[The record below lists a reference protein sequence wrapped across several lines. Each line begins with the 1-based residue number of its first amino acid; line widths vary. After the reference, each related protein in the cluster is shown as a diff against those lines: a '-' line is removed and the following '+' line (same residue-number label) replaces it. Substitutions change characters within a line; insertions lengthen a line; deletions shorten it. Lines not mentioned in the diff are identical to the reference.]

1 MRGLASSSRKSGTV
15 RKALAMCLVAGVSL
29 LNVTVAGAEDIHV
42 IATGALQGAMKAI
55 KPAYERKTGNR
66 LLIVYGPS
74 FGASPESIPER
85 LKAGEPM
92 DVTVVSEDALK
103 SLMTDGRFDPASKR
117 VVAISRIGVAVPAGK
132 ARPDISTVDA
142 FRAALLAA
150 PRVAYSQGA
159 SGVYIS
165 GTLLDRLGIAAQ
177 VKSKAVVAAGKELVG
192 DLLARGEADIGMQ
205 QVSELKVT
213 PGVEFLGPLPEEIQK
228 VTSFAGAVASR
239 SRHRAKARAFLT
251 FLASPEARPLLEA
264 SGLENA
270 KPSGERR

>member
-132 ARPDISTVDA
+132 ARGHFNRGCLSGGTVGRTA
-142 FRAALLAA
+142 CR
-150 PRVAYSQGA
+150 
-159 SGVYIS
+159 I
-165 GTLLDRLGIAAQ
+165 
-177 VKSKAVVAAGKELVG
+177 
-192 DLLARGEADIGMQ
+192 
-205 QVSELKVT
+205 
-213 PGVEFLGPLPEEIQK
+213 
-228 VTSFAGAVASR
+228 FAGRKRRLHQRHSSGSAGDCRASQIEGCGR
-239 SRHRAKARAFLT
+239 GGQGTGR
-251 FLASPEARPLLEA
+251 
-264 SGLENA
+264 
-270 KPSGERR
+270 